1 MVGTSFITLASRAP
15 SAQIVPITLLTAQIE
30 VTGGWQGSL
39 PSSALTV
46 ITGMRDAS
54 LEGVPLLS
62 DRQPDSIRVDDHAS
76 EPPHIW
82 LHFDNNTRLAWIVVD
97 VEERDWS
104 RLAYQFGHELGHV
117 LANSWARNAKTG
129 PPTQWLEESIVEAF
143 SIRGLGHL
151 AARWETAPLF
161 PGDNAYGA
169 AVRDYREKL
178 IQKYTK
184 ATDGTSGNLADWLR
198 DTRPALERPA
208 IGLNPIEGPA
218 ILAILAELEGGA
230 DAVADIGALN
240 RWPERAGLPLEQY
253 FAKWV
258 KSCEELHAS
267 GRLPQR
273 LNALFRLG

>member
-1 MVGTSFITLASRAP
+1 
-15 SAQIVPITLLTAQIE
+15 VPITLQTARIE
-30 VTGGWQGSL
+30 VTGNWQGSL

-46 ITGMRDAS
+46 ITRMRDAS
-54 LEGVPLLS
+54 LEGVQLLS

-82 LHFDNNTRLAWIVVD
+82 LHVDNNTTRLAWIVVD

-151 AARWETAPLF
+151 AARWETDPLF

-169 AVRDYREKL
+169 AVRDYRAKL
-178 IQKYTK
+178 IQNYAK
-184 ATDGTSGNLADWLR
+184 ATNGTSGNLADWFR
-198 DTRPALERPA
+198 DTRPALEMPG

-218 ILAILAELEGGA
+218 ILAIAAELEGSA

-240 RWPERAGLPLEQY
+240 RWSGRTAIPLEDY
-253 FAKWV
+253 LALWEI
-258 KSCEELHAS
+258 SCAELRAPS
-267 GRLPQR
+267 RLPDR
-273 LNALFRLG
+273 LRNILGVRRKHR